1 MMESDRL
8 LLAIL
13 IDADNV
19 PAKYAK
25 ALLEE
30 IASLGEASIR
40 RIYGDFSNGLPQG
53 WTREVLADL
62 AIVAH
67 QQFAFTKGKNASD
80 IALVIDAMDILH
92 GGHVDG
98 IVLVSSDSDFTRLA
112 SRVREQGLQ
121 IIGMGESKTPNSFQN
136 ACQRFISLENLIDE
150 EETGE
155 GLDQP
160 SIEKQP
166 ASKAVPMI
174 RTAMKALVEPGEW
187 VALSPLGLQINRANS
202 GFDYRSY
209 GCKSLAELLEKS
221 GGFMVDRTSDP
232 MRARFKKS
240 GEKGTAATK

>member
-1 MMESDRL
+1 MFETDQP
-8 LLAIL
+8 LLAVL

-25 ALLEE
+25 PLLDE

-92 GGHVDG
+92 GGRVDG

-112 SRVREQGLQ
+112 SRVREQGLR
-121 IIGMGESKTPNSFQN
+121 IIGMGESKTPDSFQN
-136 ACQRFISLENLIDE
+136 ACQRFISLENLFDVEEADE
-150 EETGE
+150 GSNR
-155 GLDQP
+155 P
-160 SIEKQP
+160 KIVKQP

-174 RTAMKALVEPGEW
+174 RKAMSALAEPGEW
-187 VALSPLGLQINRANS
+187 VALSPLGQQISRANP

-209 GCKSLAELLEKS
+209 DCKSLAELLEKS
-221 GGFMVDRTSDP
+221 GGFMVDRTSSP
-232 MRARFKKS
+232 LRARNKKK
-240 GEKGTAATK
+240 GERGTAATA